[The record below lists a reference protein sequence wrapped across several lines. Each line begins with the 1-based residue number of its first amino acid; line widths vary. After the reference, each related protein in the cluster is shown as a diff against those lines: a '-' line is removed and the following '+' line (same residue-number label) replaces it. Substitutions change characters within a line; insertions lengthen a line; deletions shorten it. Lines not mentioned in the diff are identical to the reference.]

1 MKRIYYMTRSLPSV
15 LGISRDLRDVG
26 IGEARIHVTGKN
38 IAALQLAHVHTTTLF
53 EDTDI
58 MHSGF
63 LGAMYGMGLGVIV
76 GFMLAGM
83 DPWGADLG
91 TEAIIGATV
100 FFSCFGAWLGGIR
113 GISTRNH
120 HLAPYLSGLEQDEAS
135 YLVMV
140 DADDDRQLHQ
150 IERVMQERHREARE
164 AGHEDHYSPF
174 L

>member
-15 LGISRDLRDVG
+15 MGISRDLHEAG
-26 IGEARIHVTGKN
+26 IGDNRIHVTGKN
-38 IAALQLAHVHTTTLF
+38 VAALETAHVHTTTLL

-63 LGAMYGMGLGVIV
+63 FGAMYGMAVGLVV

-83 DPWGADLG
+83 DPWGSDLG
-91 TEAIIGATV
+91 SGAIMGATL
-100 FFSCFGAWLGGIR
+100 FFTCFGAWLGGIR
-113 GISTRNH
+113 GISSRNH
-120 HLAPYLSGLEQDEAS
+120 HLVPYLGSLQQDENS
-135 YLVMV
+135 FLVMV
-140 DADDDRQLHQ
+140 DADDDRQMHQ
-150 IERVMQERHREARE
+150 IEKVMQERHREARE